1 MIDPSSEWRGYRKF
15 LPAKFDE
22 NEELIAPAA
31 SPADASFFT
40 VSHMRAFCG
49 NYYANPPDKMFK
61 NRAPVMEVSARFD
74 AETTLFLNGSPGTG
88 KSLTAWKLM
97 CDRAQAASEGV
108 CLYWIHATVDRV
120 VLFRNRRVMFY
131 NSDHPYDPNMFD
143 RNTSHIVIDGV
154 TNHNQAV
161 WVDRIVDLNGR
172 LRAGGGGPHIMVCSS
187 AQLHVGQKLID
198 GVGAVSY
205 VFLPWS
211 LAEFT
216 NACHFDPFYALVH
229 ANLTHPTPPV
239 ADPATVAVATRDEQ
253 VQDKFALAGFSS
265 RYMFDKTSAEV
276 LADLSHHFSR
286 LSNTQDLITGLQGSR
301 SYAAINHM
309 LYSFGDGQTTPVSAV
324 VVRWAVINCGYEIIP
339 TMTACAQGMNNPS
352 FDGWVL
358 EFDVLYMLK
367 HSIAARFF
375 RGVATGVPGEYTQG
389 AAADTL
395 YSPPGPG
402 AAPLQKPIQRT
413 ANNELHPLLFS
424 VGQWFYPMSYNNAG
438 FDAVQLQVDAVTGQ
452 RVFRFIQITRALTHS
467 LKLQLMATFIIDFN
481 AQCAPNGPYYHLRID
496 RAQVVVIVP
505 MRENGTMHFDPPTD
519 ANTIGS
525 LAAYGWN
532 NAQLEV
538 VGCLRGNMPGV

>member
-1 MIDPSSEWRGYRKF
+1 MTDSSSEWRNDRKF
-15 LPAKFDE
+15 LPAKFYG

-31 SPADASFFT
+31 SPVDASFFT

-49 NYYANPPDKMFK
+49 DYDLNPPDKMFK

-74 AETTLFLNGSPGTG
+74 AVRTLFMNGSPGTG

-97 CDRAQAASEGV
+97 CDRAQDAPENV
-108 CLYWIHATVDRV
+108 CLYWIHATLDRV

-131 NSDHPYDPNMFD
+131 GSDYRYDPKMFD
-143 RNTSHIVIDGV
+143 KNTSHIVIDGV
-154 TNHNQAV
+154 TEHNLPV

-172 LRAGGGGPHIMVCSS
+172 LREGGGAPHIMVCSS

-198 GVGAVSY
+198 GVGAVSH
-205 VFLPWS
+205 VFLPWT

-216 NACHFDPFYALVH
+216 DACHFDPFYSLVH
-229 ANLTHPTPPV
+229 AKLTHPAPPV
-239 ADPATVAVATRDEQ
+239 ADPAAVAVATRDEQ
-253 VQDKFALAGFSS
+253 VQDKFGLAGFSTL
-265 RYMFDKTSAEV
+265 YMFDRTSAEV
-276 LADLSHHFSR
+276 LADLTHHFSS

-301 SYAAINHM
+301 SYAAINHI
-309 LYSFGDGQTTPVSAV
+309 LFSFGEGQSTPVCAV
-324 VVRWAVINCGYEIIP
+324 VVRWAVINCGYEIIL
-339 TMTACAQGMNNPS
+339 TMTTYAQGINNPS

-358 EFDVLYMLK
+358 EFDVLYILK

-375 RGVATGVPGEYTQG
+375 QGVATGVAGEYTQG

-402 AAPLQKPIQRT
+402 TAPLQKPIQRT
-413 ANNELHPLLFS
+413 ANNALHPTLFA

-438 FDAVQLQVDAVTGQ
+438 FDAVQLQVHAATGQ

-467 LKLQLMATFIIDFN
+467 LKLHHMATFIENFN
-481 AQCAPNGPYYHLRID
+481 ALCALGGPNYHLRIE
-496 RAQVVVIVP
+496 RAQVVVVVP
-505 MRENGTMHFDPPTD
+505 MRDDGTMHFDSPTP

-525 LAAYGWN
+525 LAAYSWN
-532 NAQLEV
+532 VADLEV